1 MESDSGLVSSI
12 NFLSNFMQDQ
22 YSLNNTATTTNTDS
36 VPIKNSQ
43 VANILAMVN
52 ANTASQAV
60 INA

>member
-36 VPIKNSQ
+36 VPVKNSQ

-52 ANTASQAV
+52 ANTAS
-60 INA
+60 